1 MKSTVVVPFL
11 AAAASVQEVVNQTTC
26 AGTTYQY
33 NGLAGYGFI
42 PSNAT
47 DKYGD
52 TIGGIGSA
60 VAFDQSS
67 WHEFNGAYHGIAWA
81 LPDRGW

>member
-1 MKSTVVVPFL
+1 MKSALVVPLL
-11 AAAASVQEVVNQTTC
+11 AVAASAVVNQTTC
-26 AGTTYQY
+26 AGTTYKY
-33 NGLAGYGFI
+33 TGLAGYGYI

-52 TIGGIGSA
+52 TIGGIGSS
-60 VAFDQSS
+60 VAIDQAS
-67 WHEFNGAYHGIAWA
+67 WHKKNGAYHGVAWA